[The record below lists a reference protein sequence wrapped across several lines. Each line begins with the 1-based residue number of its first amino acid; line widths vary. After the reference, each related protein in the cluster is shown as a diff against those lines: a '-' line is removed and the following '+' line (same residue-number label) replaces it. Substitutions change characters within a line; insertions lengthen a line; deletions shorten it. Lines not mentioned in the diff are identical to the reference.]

1 MGAASSKI
9 KGFLSAKN
17 AVIKQAFQR
26 ILQVNLG
33 YTIRCDFKANFP
45 SLRRFFIHK

>member
-1 MGAASSKI
+1 MGKTSSKI

-26 ILQVNLG
+26 FFWVNLG
-33 YTIRCDFKANFP
+33 YLIRCDFKANFP